1 MAHERHAQQ
10 QGLETEFLEPT
21 LLAQDR
27 GLEAQLRE
35 TVRLAVDERS
45 DAELL
50 RKPPQLAHRCG
61 FLLQVDEM
69 HLDAPLREKPQRGAC
84 VGALADT
91 ENLHFHAPNIFPAT
105 MSPRS
110 KIIAAAVLFST
121 GGAAI
126 KWCGFGAWQ
135 LAACRASIAMLTILI
150 LLPEARRGWSWRT
163 AVVGVAYAATTLLYV
178 QANKHTT
185 AASAIFLQSTSP
197 LFILLLAPWL
207 LGEHATRRDIA
218 QMAVMGAGMALFLLG
233 IDRPSAT
240 APNPALG
247 NALAAVCAVT
257 WAFTVMGYRWL
268 AGRGLSVAAAAVS
281 GNAAA
286 ATLSFV
292 MAQPLA
298 AGRPADWAVVVF
310 LGVCQLGIP
319 YLFLARAVP
328 QLRALEVGLFL
339 LIEPVLNP
347 IWAWLVHGETPG
359 PTTIAGGVLILG
371 ATAGRMILDVKQPMR
386 ASITA

>member
-1 MAHERHAQQ
+1 MMSPWVRCNTGFGWLRMTHA
-10 QGLETEFLEPT
+10 GRSCCTASYKVDPLTPANSRAVRRSESRLGVASRDCRAAVP
-21 LLAQDR
+21 AQ
-27 GLEAQLRE
+27 AA
-35 TVRLAVDERS
+35 TVRTHAVTIGKCIDQKLAYIPRS
-45 DAELL
+45 
-50 RKPPQLAHRCG
+50 R
-61 FLLQVDEM
+61 
-69 HLDAPLREKPQRGAC
+69 RGA
-84 VGALADT
+84 
-91 ENLHFHAPNIFPAT
+91 

-110 KIIAAAVLFST
+110 KIIAAAIVFSS

-126 KWCGFGAWQ
+126 KWCSFGGWQ
-135 LAACRASIAMLTILI
+135 LAAFRATLAMLTILV
-150 LLPEARRGWSWRT
+150 LLPEARRGWTWRT
-163 AVVGVAYAATTLLYV
+163 VVVGFVYAATTLLYV

-197 LFILLLAPWL
+197 LFILLLAPLL

-218 QMAVMGAGMALFLLG
+218 QMALMGVGMGLFLLG

-247 NALAAVCAVT
+247 NVLAAICAVT

-268 AGRGLSVAAAAVS
+268 AGRGSSVAAAAVS
-281 GNAAA
+281 GNLTAAILA
-286 ATLSFV
+286 MV
-292 MAQPLA
+292 MAQPLV

-319 YLFLARAVP
+319 YLFLARAGP
-328 QLRALEVGLFL
+328 PLRALEVGLFL

-359 PTTIAGGVLILG
+359 PPTIAGGLPLLG
-371 ATAGRMILDVKQPMR
+371 ATAGRMLFDVRVRPR
-386 ASITA
+386 TELVGP